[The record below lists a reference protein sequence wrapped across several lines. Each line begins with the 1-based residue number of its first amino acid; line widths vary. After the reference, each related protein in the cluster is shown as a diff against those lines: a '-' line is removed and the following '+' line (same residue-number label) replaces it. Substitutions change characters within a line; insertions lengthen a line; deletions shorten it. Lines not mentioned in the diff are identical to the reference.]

1 MSKYIVECERVSH
14 DEILVSV
21 YADGLKSETLETY
34 SYIEGLNTR
43 YADLVGSSVYSRF
56 AAVADAVYYGM
67 L

>member
-1 MSKYIVECERVSH
+1 MNRYIVECKRVFP
-14 DEILVSV
+14 DEVSISV
-21 YADGLKSETLETY
+21 YADGLKSETIETY

-43 YADLVGSSVYSRF
+43 YADLVDSSVYSRF